1 MKQNLRIKQKMKKK
15 NNSLRSNIFVKFV
28 CTYMLLMLLST
39 QVITNFS
46 YAKKVEDKE
55 SSDVESQFLTS
66 IDMMLEILKEDSDIS
81 DYANTY
87 QYIYYKYT
95 NDENYKTELDFSSY
109 DTSGFSNVGDSSTSG
124 SSFKQFKKWLHGW
137 EGGSVSSDGKFYIV
151 ESDGSATGSAVGH
164 GVDIGVHGAE
174 LRAAG
179 YSTTIGSKI
188 PVDVVDAIEEKEI
201 NGKISAVK
209 SKTNGLNLTEY
220 QIYALVSRAYNCG
233 VAGAFTTRNGKD
245 FKAAYNAY
253 WKQDRDDKYGHKE
266 SVDYN
271 QKLYSEYM
279 KDPQTSG
286 GQYLAGLENRRKS
299 EWVLFQTG
307 WFDERGNVN
316 AYCSKNK
323 DSVDSDSIKLTGKDK
338 EKMQNLI
345 ARAIEI
351 ANDEDYQYYTYSQPN
366 RYGEHSFD
374 CSSFCARLY
383 KKYFNISIPSTT
395 SGYGSTGYVG
405 NVGSVELQPGDI
417 LWREGHV
424 ELYIGNNKR
433 AGAHKHYP
441 NSPKD
446 DISIEKGLPSG
457 SYAFTKV
464 DRFVK

>member
-1 MKQNLRIKQKMKKK
+1 M
-15 NNSLRSNIFVKFV
+15 
-28 CTYMLLMLLST
+28 
-39 QVITNFS
+39 
-46 YAKKVEDKE
+46 
-55 SSDVESQFLTS
+55 
-66 IDMMLEILKEDSDIS
+66 
-81 DYANTY
+81 
-87 QYIYYKYT
+87 
-95 NDENYKTELDFSSY
+95 
-109 DTSGFSNVGDSSTSG
+109 
-124 SSFKQFKKWLHGW
+124 
-137 EGGSVSSDGKFYIV
+137 
-151 ESDGSATGSAVGH
+151 
-164 GVDIGVHGAE
+164 
-174 LRAAG
+174 
-179 YSTTIGSKI
+179 
-188 PVDVVDAIEEKEI
+188 
-201 NGKISAVK
+201 
-209 SKTNGLNLTEY
+209 
-220 QIYALVSRAYNCG
+220 
-233 VAGAFTTRNGKD
+233 AGAFTTRNGKD

-266 SVDYN
+266 SVAYN
-271 QKLYSEYM
+271 HKLYSEYM

-417 LWREGHV
+417 LCYSGHV
-424 ELYIGNNKR
+424 EIYAGDGTVYNAGSGNAIRSSSPQNKSLSGLLFGLR
-433 AGAHKHYP
+433 AP
-441 NSPKD
+441 
-446 DISIEKGLPSG
+446 
-457 SYAFTKV
+457 
-464 DRFVK
+464 